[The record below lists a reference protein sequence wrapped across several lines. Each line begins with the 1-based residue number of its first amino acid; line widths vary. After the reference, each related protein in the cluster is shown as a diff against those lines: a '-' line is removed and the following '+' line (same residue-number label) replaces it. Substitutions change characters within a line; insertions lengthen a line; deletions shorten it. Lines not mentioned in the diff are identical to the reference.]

1 MDRHD
6 TERWEIEHLAPY
18 ASFSAK
24 SRGRVHK
31 EPEDDIRT
39 AFQRDR
45 DRIIHS
51 SAFRRLEYK
60 TQVFV
65 YHEGDY
71 FRTRLTHTI
80 EVAQIART
88 IARSLGVNEDLTEA
102 VALAHDMGH
111 PPFGHSGEK
120 TLNELLANDGGF
132 NHNIQSLRIVRELEK
147 KYPGFPGLNLTYEVR
162 EGLAKHT
169 TDYDVTGK
177 TEFADHPHGSLEAQV
192 VDIADEIAYN
202 SHDIDDGLASGML
215 SADEIMA
222 VPLWRDTFEEV
233 HKKYPKEDGTVLRL
247 VSVSRLIGRQ
257 VTDVVA
263 EAARNIEECSI
274 RTVDDIRN
282 APRRIAVF
290 GDRMAGLNEE
300 LKAFLMRRLYRHFRV
315 VRMSGKAER
324 ILKDLFR
331 TYVEIPEQ
339 LPPAV
344 FEEFSRTGSIRVI
357 SDYLAQMTD
366 KFAIDEHGKLFSPYE
381 KV

>member
-6 TERWEIEHLAPY
+6 TERWEIERLASY
-18 ASFSAK
+18 ASFSAR
-24 SRGRVHK
+24 SRGRKHA
-31 EPEDDIRT
+31 EPEDEIRT

-88 IARSLGVNEDLTEA
+88 ISRSLGVNEDLTEA

-120 TLNELLANDGGF
+120 TLNELLAGDGGF
-132 NHNIQSLRIVRELEK
+132 NHNLQSLKIVQELEK

-162 EGLAKHT
+162 EGLAKHA
-169 TDYDVTGK
+169 TDYDIAGA
-177 TEFADHPHGSLEAQV
+177 TEFSDYPYGSLEAQV

-215 SADEIMA
+215 EAEQIMT
-222 VPLWRDTFEEV
+222 VPLWRDTCDQV
-233 HKKYPKEDGTVLRL
+233 RHKHPKESDTVLRL

-257 VTDVVA
+257 VTDAVA
-263 EAARNIEECSI
+263 ETERNIK
-274 RTVDDIRN
+274 RFAVQTADDIRN

-290 GDRMAGLNEE
+290 SEQMATLNEE

-324 ILKDLFR
+324 ILRDLFR
-331 TYVEIPEQ
+331 TYTDIPEQ

-344 FEEFSRTGSIRVI
+344 FEKFNRTGSIRVI
-357 SDYLAQMTD
+357 SDYIAQMTD

>member
-1 MDRHD
+1 MNRKD
-6 TERWEIEHLAPY
+6 TERWELDHLAPY

-24 SRGRVHK
+24 SRGRK
-31 EPEDDIRT
+31 YTEPEAEVRT

-80 EVAQIART
+80 EVSQVSRT
-88 IARSLGVNEDLTEA
+88 IARALGINEDLTEA

-120 TLNELLANDGGF
+120 TLNELLKKDGGF
-132 NHNIQSLRIVRELEK
+132 NHNLQSLKIVEDLEK
-147 KYPGFPGLNLTYEVR
+147 KYPGFPGLNLTCEVR
-162 EGLAKHT
+162 EGLAKHA
-169 TDYDVTGK
+169 TDYDVAGA
-177 TEFADHPHGSLEAQV
+177 TEFSGYPYGSLEAQV

-215 SADEIMA
+215 SMDEIMEVA
-222 VPLWRDTFEEV
+222 LWRDTFDRVRRENPNET
-233 HKKYPKEDGTVLRL
+233 DSVLRL

-257 VTDVVA
+257 VTDTVA
-263 EAARNIEECSI
+263 EAARNIE
-274 RTVDDIRN
+274 RYGVKTADDVRN
-282 APRRIAVF
+282 APGRIAVF
-290 GDRMAGLNEE
+290 GPEMARLNEE
-300 LKAFLMRRLYRHFRV
+300 LKDFLMRRLYRHFRV

-324 ILKDLFR
+324 ILRDLFK

-344 FEEFSRTGSIRVI
+344 YEEYKQTGSIRAI
-357 SDYLAQMTD
+357 SDYIAQMTD

>member
-1 MDRHD
+1 MNRKD
-6 TERWEIEHLAPY
+6 TERWELDRLAPY
-18 ASFSAK
+18 ASFSAR
-24 SRGRVHK
+24 SRGRK
-31 EPEDDIRT
+31 YSEPEDEVRT

-88 IARSLGVNEDLTEA
+88 VARSLGVNEDLTEA

-120 TLNELLANDGGF
+120 TLNELLAADGGF
-132 NHNIQSLRIVRELEK
+132 NHNLQSLKIVEELEK
-147 KYPGFPGLNLTYEVR
+147 KYPGFPGLNLTCEVR
-162 EGLAKHT
+162 EGLAKHA
-169 TDYDVTGK
+169 TDYDVAGATDFSGY
-177 TEFADHPHGSLEAQV
+177 PHGSLEAQV

-215 SADEIMA
+215 AADEIME
-222 VPLWRDTFEEV
+222 VELWRDTFDRVRREHPDES
-233 HKKYPKEDGTVLRL
+233 DTVLRL

-257 VTDVVA
+257 VTDTVA
-263 EAARNIEECSI
+263 QAERNIK
-274 RTVDDIRN
+274 RHAVKTVNDVRN
-282 APRRIAVF
+282 APGRIAVF
-290 GDRMAGLNEE
+290 GEEMSRLNED
-300 LKAFLMRRLYRHFRV
+300 LKAFLMRRLYRHYRV

-324 ILKDLFR
+324 ILTDLFR
-331 TYVEIPEQ
+331 TYVDIPEQ

-344 FEEFSRTGSIRVI
+344 FEEFSRSRNIRVI
-357 SDYLAQMTD
+357 SDYIAQMTD
-366 KFAIDEHGKLFSPYE
+366 KFALDEHGKLFSPYE

>member
-1 MDRHD
+1 MNRDD
-6 TERWEIEHLAPY
+6 TERWELERLAPY

-24 SRGRVHK
+24 SRGRKHQ

-88 IARSLGVNEDLTEA
+88 IARSLAINEDLTEA

-120 TLNELLANDGGF
+120 TLNDLLKNDGGF
-132 NHNIQSLRIVRELEK
+132 NHNLQSLKIVEELEK

-162 EGLAKHT
+162 EGLAKHA
-169 TDYDVTGK
+169 TDYDVPEAG
-177 TEFADHPHGSLEAQV
+177 EFSDHRFGSLEAQV

-202 SHDIDDGLASGML
+202 SHDIDDGLASGMIDL
-215 SADEIMA
+215 DAIMEVA
-222 VPLWRDTFEEV
+222 LWRETYEAV
-233 HKKYPKEDGTVLRL
+233 VKAHPGEDQNVRRL
-247 VSVSRLIGRQ
+247 VSVSHLIGRQ
-257 VTDVVA
+257 VKDAVA
-263 EAARNIEECSI
+263 CTGLNIERHGIRSADDARTAQA
-274 RTVDDIRN
+274 RTV
-282 APRRIAVF
+282 AF
-290 GDRMAGLNEE
+290 GDEMAALNEE
-300 LKAFLMRRLYRHFRV
+300 LKSFLMTHLYRHYRV

-324 ILKDLFR
+324 ILRDLFR
-331 TYVEIPEQ
+331 TYTAIPEQ

-344 FEEFSRTGSIRVI
+344 FEQYRKATDARVI
-357 SDYLAQMTD
+357 SDYIAQMTD
-366 KFAIDEHGKLFSPYE
+366 KFAIDEHMKLFAPYE
-381 KV
+381 RV

>member
-1 MDRHD
+1 MNRRD

-24 SRGRVHK
+24 SRGRRHK
-31 EPEDDIRT
+31 ETEDEIRT

-80 EVAQIART
+80 EVSQIART
-88 IARSLGVNEDLTEA
+88 ISRSLGINEDLTEA

-120 TLNELLANDGGF
+120 TLNELLAKDGGF
-132 NHNIQSLRIVRELEK
+132 NHNLQSLKLVEELEK

-162 EGLAKHT
+162 EGLAKHA
-169 TDYDVTGK
+169 TDYDIAGA
-177 TEFADHPHGSLEAQV
+177 TEFSGYPYGSLEAQV

-215 SADEIMA
+215 DSEEIMT
-222 VPLWRDTFEEV
+222 VPLWRDTADQV
-233 HKKYPKEDGTVLRL
+233 RRKYPKESDTVLRL

-257 VTDVVA
+257 VTDAVA
-263 EAARNIEECSI
+263 EAERNIKGCAVQ
-274 RTVDDIRN
+274 TADDIRS

-290 GDRMAGLNEE
+290 SEQMTTLNEE

-331 TYVEIPEQ
+331 TYTDIPEQ

-344 FEEFSRTGSIRVI
+344 FEEFERTGSIRVI
-357 SDYLAQMTD
+357 SDYMSQMTD